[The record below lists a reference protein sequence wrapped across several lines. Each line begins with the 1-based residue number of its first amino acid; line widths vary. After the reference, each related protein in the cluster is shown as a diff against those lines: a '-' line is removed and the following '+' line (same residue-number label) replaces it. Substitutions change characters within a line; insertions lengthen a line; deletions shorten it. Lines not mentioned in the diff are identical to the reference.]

1 MVKNYKKIFILTL
14 IISLFCFINSCNID
28 LLGLIVSSDIEERFA
43 EKDNMAFFNSRGWN
57 TLTFDNEDNYSFIV
71 LADTH
76 IEDGQ
81 TWGFED
87 LEDVISAHNS
97 TAGNTKIEFMVVLGD
112 ITQYGSEQDI
122 DKFIEIAD
130 SFSVPCYPVIGN
142 HDIYFFN
149 WPVWRDKIGSTV
161 YRIDSAKTSL
171 YMLDSANSFFGREQL
186 NWLERDIKNTKERVF
201 VFTHSPL
208 FVNGPADM
216 QQITDI
222 RERARIVSILQGK
235 CDTMFM
241 GHSHKYY
248 YNIVGG
254 VEYIAVEDFVG
265 KKAYCIVTV
274 KPTGIT
280 YDFKNL

>member
-1 MVKNYKKIFILTL
+1 MVKHYKKIFIFTL
-14 IISLFCFINSCNID
+14 LLSLFFFTVSCNVD

-43 EKDNMAFFNSRGWN
+43 EKDNLAFLNTRSWN
-57 TLTFDNEDNYSFIV
+57 TLSFDNEENYSFIV

-76 IEDGQ
+76 IEDGK

-87 LEDVISAHNS
+87 LEDVISANNS
-97 TAGNTKIEFMVVLGD
+97 AAGNIKIEFMIVLGD
-112 ITQYGSEQDI
+112 ITQYGSALDI

-149 WPVWRDKIGSTV
+149 WPVWKEKIGSTI

-171 YMLDSANSFFGREQL
+171 YILDSANSFFGKKQL
-186 NWLERDIKNTKERVF
+186 DWLERDIKNSKERVF

-208 FVNGPADM
+208 FVEGPADM

-222 RERARIVSILQGK
+222 KERSRIVSILQNK
-235 CDTMFM
+235 CDIMFM
-241 GHSHKYY
+241 GHSHKQY
-248 YNIVGG
+248 YNKAGG

-280 YDFKNL
+280 YEFKNL